1 MQHCCSFVLFFLLA
15 GRLIASSPISSSQ
28 SNALLSAVPSAIPVL
43 PPIAAQSPKDNTKNV
58 EEGHGAT
65 PPTVPIRNV
74 LGLLGR
80 HAMLPCDTTP
90 PSPDNPLLLVI
101 WFKEP
106 SPDPVYRYVKFE
118 Y

>member
-1 MQHCCSFVLFFLLA
+1 M
-15 GRLIASSPISSSQ
+15 
-28 SNALLSAVPSAIPVL
+28 PSALPVM
-43 PPIAAQSPKDNTKNV
+43 PPIVAQSPKDNVKIGGEEEEDTK
-58 EEGHGAT
+58 T

-80 HAMLPCDTTP
+80 HAMLPCDTAP

-106 SPDPVYRYVKFE
+106 SPDPVYR
-118 Y
+118 